1 MVTAGANQRAE
12 PYLSDKCQWSVVLVI
27 GQVQPAGDD
36 FEFEKCALQRQKNQ
50 LYQAWA
56 DNLFFGDKILDPRFP
71 LAEKNSTIRFFEILL
86 KSKLCCEIGEYQS
99 GKHHN
104 NSVK

>member
-1 MVTAGANQRAE
+1 MLNQPIRKQK
-12 PYLSDKCQWSVVLVI
+12 PYLSDRCQWSVALVI
-27 GQVQPAGDD
+27 GQVQPAADG

-50 LYQAWA
+50 LYQAEA

-71 LAEKNSTIRFFEILL
+71 LAEKKIQKIFFRNFIEIYCVV
-86 KSKLCCEIGEYQS
+86 KLRKYQS

>member
-1 MVTAGANQRAE
+1 MVTAGANQKAE
-12 PYLSDKCQWSVVLVI
+12 PYLSDICQWSVVLVTD
-27 GQVQPAGDD
+27 QVQPAGDD

-71 LAEKNSTIRFFEILL
+71 LAEKKIQKLDF
-86 KSKLCCEIGEYQS
+86 SKFY
-99 GKHHN
+99 
-104 NSVK
+104 